1 MAVVIAHAADIVA
14 WMEANLPALDPDRFE
29 PWVIEPPVPGRPR
42 AVIEIRIH
50 APASSS
56 GCSGSR
62 SRAHRSSPPTPDT
75 VLRLFMGA
83 PLLGGD
89 LR

>member
-1 MAVVIAHAADIVA
+1 MVITHAADIVA

-50 APASSS
+50 APGVAE
-56 GCSGSR
+56 R
-62 SRAHRSSPPTPDT
+62 
-75 VLRLFMGA
+75 VLRIEVSATPIQPTDF
-83 PLLGGD
+83 
-89 LR
+89 